1 MEGSERLLR
10 AAHRFRQRHIVLAV
24 LIGVA
29 RRFGT
34 AAKMGYVAAVRVVS
48 TILGNVLVW
57 AGTPF
62 YGLYE

>member
-10 AAHRFRQRHIVLAV
+10 AAHRFQQRHIVLAV

-34 AAKMGYVAAVRVVS
+34 AAKNWSG
-48 TILGNVLVW
+48 
-57 AGTPF
+57 
-62 YGLYE
+62 